1 MSIWIQNAKI
11 ATMDSANPLAESAV
25 VVGGFFAFVGSL
37 QNAEAYLQTHPCPD
51 ISVLDCGGEFLMPGF
66 NDSHMHYLHYAK
78 SKSSVDL
85 TGCTALSEVI
95 LRMRRG
101 FEQSYRPDSGLWLI
115 GEGWNQDYFTDE
127 KRFPTARDL
136 NAITTEYPIL
146 IMRSCFHI
154 GVLNQKAM
162 ELYGI
167 SADTASRFGAC
178 VETDARGIPNGVVK
192 EEVLDDIKSFLP
204 APSAQ
209 QLLDLL
215 VDTQTDLFRSGITSV
230 QSDDLKYMPTDS
242 VYTILSLLREAGET
256 GRLRLRIAEQAL
268 LPQKSEL
275 DQFLYEKG
283 IDDSYGNRTFKISC
297 IKLLADG
304 SLGAR
309 TALMRKPYYDA
320 PDTKGLAVYDQASLD
335 ALVLEA
341 HKKTSLWQFM
351 QSEMVQSNSA

>member
-1 MSIWIQNAKI
+1 MSRHIKHSIEVAYVNLDSNAKI

-85 TGCTALSEVI
+85 TGCIALSEVI

-127 KRFPTARDL
+127 KRFPTADDL
-136 NAITTEYPIL
+136 NEITTEYPLL

-154 GVLNQKAM
+154 GVLNKKAM

-209 QLLDLL
+209 QLMDLL
-215 VDTQTDLFRSGITSV
+215 VDTQTDLFRNGITSV
-230 QSDDLKYMPTDS
+230 QSDDLKYMPADS

-297 IKLLADG
+297 IKL
-304 SLGAR
+304 AR
-309 TALMRKPYYDA
+309 
-320 PDTKGLAVYDQASLD
+320 GW
-335 ALVLEA
+335 LVRR
-341 HKKTSLWQFM
+341 TD
-351 QSEMVQSNSA
+351 SAYA